1 MYILKTGEAQP
12 LYLDEY
18 LLAYRVKKNRH
29 GMKPERKLELKS
41 DSPDQGMQE
50 SFKINRDPQIKRK
63 KNHRPRPKLGMV
75 GDSATG
81 REY

>member
-29 GMKPERKLELKS
+29 GMKPERKLEFKS
-41 DSPDQGMQE
+41 DFTRLEDAGEIQ
-50 SFKINRDPQIKRK
+50 N
-63 KNHRPRPKLGMV
+63 
-75 GDSATG
+75 
-81 REY
+81 